1 MRYIALEECFTIPEL
16 PGLSL
21 MRPEAAHGAALR
33 SPVSPDFMESIGR
46 RLPDFT
52 QWRIPEMDDA
62 GVDIQVLSHTVPGV
76 QQDMA
81 AGQAAEAARAANDYL
96 TGVIEKHPDRFAGL
110 AALPL
115 QDPAAAVA
123 ELNRAV
129 GQLGLHGA
137 LVNNYL
143 GGHFLDEPQYDELW
157 AALESLRVPLYLHP
171 GVPATEK
178 WAVLDGH
185 PMLADAMWGWAA
197 TTGGHAMRIVLG
209 GVFDRHPDA
218 TLILGHMGE
227 FLPFQLSRFD
237 SRYATFRLDR
247 PLLRKPSEYF
257 GGNVLIT
264 TTGVFDPVVL
274 RAAIDILGADAV
286 MFSVD
291 YPWEASRDAVELIQR
306 TPMTDAERH
315 QVAHGNAERIL
326 KLAAG

>member
-1 MRYIALEECFTIPEL
+1 MRYIALEECFDIPEL

-21 MRPEAAHGAALR
+21 ARLDKAKGAALQ
-33 SPVSPDFMESIGR
+33 SPVSPEFTESVGR

-52 QWRIPEMDDA
+52 GWRLPEMDNA
-62 GVDIQVLSHTVPGV
+62 GVDVQVLSHTVPGV
-76 QQDMA
+76 QQDMEA
-81 AGQAAEAARAANDYL
+81 WRAVEAARAANDYL
-96 TGVIEKHPDRFAGL
+96 AEVIDEHPGRFVGL

-115 QDPAAAVA
+115 QDPGAAAV
-123 ELNRAV
+123 ELTRAV
-129 GQLGLHGA
+129 RQLGMRGA
-137 LVNNYL
+137 LVNDYL

-157 AALESLRVPLYLHP
+157 AAIASLQVPLYLHP

-178 WAVLDGH
+178 WAVLDGY
-185 PMLADAMWGWAA
+185 PILAEAMWGWAA
-197 TTGGHAMRIVLG
+197 TTGGHAMRIVCG

-237 SRYATFRLDR
+237 SRYGTFQLDR
-247 PLLRKPSEYF
+247 PLLRKPSQYF
-257 GGNVLIT
+257 GSNVLIT
-264 TTGVFDPVVL
+264 TSGVFEPAVL

-286 MFSVD
+286 MFAVD
-291 YPWEASRDAVELIQR
+291 YPWEASRDAVELIRR

-326 KLAAG
+326 KLAVG

>member
-1 MRYIALEECFTIPEL
+1 MRYIALEECFSIPGL
-16 PGLSL
+16 PGLSVA
-21 MRPEAAHGAALR
+21 RPEAAQGAALQ
-33 SPVSPDFMESIGR
+33 SPVSPDFMEPVGR

-52 QWRIPEMDDA
+52 DWRLPEMDDA
-62 GVDIQVLSHTVPGV
+62 GVDVQVLSHTVPGV
-76 QQDMA
+76 QQDME
-81 AGQAAEAARAANDYL
+81 AGQAVEAARAANDYL
-96 TGVIEKHPDRFAGL
+96 AEVIEKHPARFVGL

-115 QDPAAAVA
+115 QDPGAAAA
-123 ELNRAV
+123 ELTRAV
-129 GQLGLHGA
+129 GQLGMRGA

-157 AALESLRVPLYLHP
+157 ATLESLRVPLYLHP

-178 WAVLDGH
+178 WAVFDGY

-197 TTGGHAMRIVLG
+197 TTGGHAMRIVCG

-227 FLPFQLSRFD
+227 FLPFQVSRFD
-237 SRYATFRLDR
+237 SRYATFQLDR

-257 GGNVLIT
+257 GSNVLIT
-264 TTGVFDPVVL
+264 TSGVFEPVVL
-274 RAAIDILGADAV
+274 RAAIDILGAGAV
-286 MFSVD
+286 MFAVD
-291 YPWEASRDAVELIQR
+291 YPWEASRDAVELIRR

-326 KLAAG
+326 KLAVE